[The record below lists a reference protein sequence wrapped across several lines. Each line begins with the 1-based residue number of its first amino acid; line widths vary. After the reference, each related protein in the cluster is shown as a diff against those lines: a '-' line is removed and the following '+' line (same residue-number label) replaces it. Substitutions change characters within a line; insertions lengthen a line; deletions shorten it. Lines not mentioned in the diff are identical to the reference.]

1 MIYHVYFWVWYVHAN
16 CLPMCG
22 WMIQLSGHRSATQIC
37 IVSLSY
43 QDTRRLYWKN
53 GKLQKALQA
62 HKHFLSGWVQNV
74 VHVILSSG
82 NVLLMC
88 DVRPSYCTS
97 DKPHKPWIALSESV
111 YVTAGHRTCMAGY
124 VFLKKYIIYLSIS
137 FYKTHDHL
145 LDWNH
150 SYHFKRKVGH
160 GSYKMVLI
168 GIDTI

>member
-1 MIYHVYFWVWYVHAN
+1 MITGDVPLNHFTFTGSYM
-16 CLPMCG
+16 LI
-22 WMIQLSGHRSATQIC
+22 IQLYFSYIFLSTVCPYKLPVNVWMDDPTQWPP
-37 IVSLSY
+37 LSY
-43 QDTRRLYWKN
+43 KDLYHYLIKTPGVYSQEKIEN
-53 GKLQKALQA
+53 YKALQA
-62 HKHFLSGWVQNV
+62 HKYLLSGWVQNV

-97 DKPHKPWIALSESV
+97 DKPHKPWIGLSESG

-145 LDWNH
+145 LD
-150 SYHFKRKVGH
+150 
-160 GSYKMVLI
+160 
-168 GIDTI
+168 